1 MEIAAQLLIYTSILG
16 FILGFVVSKTNFC
29 TMGAVSD
36 WVNIGDLSRFKAWM
50 FAAAIAILGVTILDF
65 LSFFDVKDSRIPYTS
80 EILAW
85 PRHILGGLMFG
96 IGMTYAS
103 GCGNKVLIRVG
114 GGNLKSLIVL
124 IVAGI
129 MAYIMSP
136 REDFY
141 GEYFH
146 SWMNPISLDLAE
158 IGIYDQS
165 LSTIISYVFS
175 VTNDAYFNLVI
186 GLLVSMTMI
195 VLIFKSGKFIQNFDN
210 VFSGI
215 VVGMVIVL
223 AWLLTGG
230 SIGEEWIEANDF
242 LDYPAPSVGVQSFTF
257 INPMGETLIYA
268 GNAADS
274 FYLTFGVAALLS
286 VILGS
291 FVYSISSKNFRI
303 EWFLSKQDFIRH
315 IIGAILIGVGGVLA
329 LGCTIGQGVTGIS
342 TLALGS
348 FITLVFIILGA
359 AITMKI
365 EFYNAVY
372 EDCSFFDS
380 LRSSLADLNLIPNKF
395 RTLEKI

>member
-1 MEIAAQLLIYTSILG
+1 MEVAAELLIYTSILG
-16 FILGFVVSKTNFC
+16 FILGFVVTKTNFC

-50 FAAAIAILGVTILDF
+50 FAAAIAVLGVTILDF
-65 LSFFDVKDSRIPYTS
+65 LSFFDINDSRIPYRNS
-80 EILAW
+80 VLAW
-85 PRHILGGLMFG
+85 PRYVVGGLMFG

-114 GGNLKSLIVL
+114 GGNLKSLVVL
-124 IVAGI
+124 VVAGA
-129 MAYIMSP
+129 MAYIMT
-136 REDFY
+136 RTDFY
-141 GEYFH
+141 GVVFH
-146 SWMNPISLDLAE
+146 SWMNPISLDLAQ
-158 IGIYDQS
+158 IGILDQS
-165 LSTIISYVFS
+165 LPSIISSIFS
-175 VTNDAYFNLVI
+175 VTNGVYFNLMV
-186 GLLVSMTMI
+186 GLIVSIVMI
-195 VLIFKSGKFIQNFDN
+195 ILIFKSGKFIQNFDN

-215 VVGMVIVL
+215 TVGLIIVL

-230 SIGEEWIEANDF
+230 STGEEWIEANDF
-242 LDYPAPSVGVQSFTF
+242 LDNPAPGVGVQSFTF

-315 IIGAILIGVGGVLA
+315 IVGAILIGIGGVLA

-395 RTLEKI
+395 RVLEKI

>member
-1 MEIAAQLLIYTSILG
+1 MEVAAQLLIYTSILG
-16 FILGFVVSKTNFC
+16 FILGFVVTKTNFC

-50 FAAAIAILGVTILDF
+50 FAAAIAVLGVTILDF
-65 LSFFDVKDSRIPYTS
+65 LSFFDINDSRIPYRNS
-80 EILAW
+80 VLAW
-85 PRHILGGLMFG
+85 PRYVVGGLMFG
-96 IGMTYAS
+96 VGMTYAS

-114 GGNLKSLIVL
+114 GGNLKSLVVL
-124 IVAGI
+124 IVAGA
-129 MAYIMSP
+129 MAYIMN
-136 REDFY
+136 RTDFY
-141 GEYFH
+141 GIVFH
-146 SWMNPISLDLAE
+146 SWMNPISLDLAQ
-158 IGIYDQS
+158 IGILDQS
-165 LSTIISYVFS
+165 LPSIISSIFS
-175 VTNDAYFNLVI
+175 VTNGVYFNLMV
-186 GLLVSMTMI
+186 GLIVSIVMI
-195 VLIFKSGKFIQNFDN
+195 ILIFKSGKFIQNFDN

-215 VVGMVIVL
+215 TVGLIIVL

-230 SIGEEWIEANDF
+230 STGEEWIEANDF
-242 LDYPAPSVGVQSFTF
+242 LDNPAPGVGVQSFTF

-303 EWFLSKQDFIRH
+303 EWFLSKKDFFRH
-315 IIGAILIGVGGVLA
+315 IVGAILIGIGGVLA

-395 RTLEKI
+395 RVLEKI

>member
-16 FILGFVVSKTNFC
+16 FILGFVVTKTNFC

-50 FAAAIAILGVTILDF
+50 FAGAIAILGVTILDF
-65 LSFFDVKDSRIPYTS
+65 LSFFDIDDSRIPYRNS
-80 EILAW
+80 ILAW
-85 PRHILGGLMFG
+85 PRYVIGGLMFG
-96 IGMTYAS
+96 VGMTYAS

-114 GGNLKSLIVL
+114 GGNLKSVIVL
-124 IVAGI
+124 FVAGI
-129 MAYIMSP
+129 MAYIMT
-136 REDFY
+136 RTDFY
-141 GEYFH
+141 GIVFH
-146 SWMNPISLDLAE
+146 SWMNPISLDLAQL
-158 IGIYDQS
+158 GILDQS
-165 LSTIISYVFS
+165 LPTIISSIFS
-175 VTNDAYFNLVI
+175 LTNGVYFNLIV
-186 GLLVSMTMI
+186 GLIVSFIMI
-195 VLIFKSGKFIQNFDN
+195 VMIFKSGKFIYSFDN

-215 VVGMVIVL
+215 VVGLIVVL

-230 SIGEEWIEANDF
+230 ATGQEWIEANDF
-242 LDYPAPSVGVQSFTF
+242 LDNPAPGVGVQSFTF

-268 GNAADS
+268 SNAADS
-274 FYLTFGVAALLS
+274 FYLTFGVSALLS
-286 VILGS
+286 VILGA
-291 FVYSISSKNFRI
+291 FVYSITSNNFRI
-303 EWFLSKQDFIRH
+303 EWFSSQQDFIRH
-315 IIGAILIGVGGVLA
+315 VIGGALIGVGGVLA

-348 FITLVFIILGA
+348 FITLIFIILGA

-365 EFYNAVY
+365 EYYNAVY

>member
-1 MEIAAQLLIYTSILG
+1 MEVAAELLIYTSILG
-16 FILGFVVSKTNFC
+16 FILGFVVTKTNFC

-50 FAAAIAILGVTILDF
+50 FAAAIAVLGVTILDF
-65 LSFFDVKDSRIPYTS
+65 LSFFDINDSRIPYRNS
-80 EILAW
+80 LLAW
-85 PRHILGGLMFG
+85 PRYVIGGLMFG
-96 IGMTYAS
+96 VGMTYAS

-114 GGNLKSLIVL
+114 GGNLKSLVVL
-124 IVAGI
+124 IIAGA
-129 MAYIMSP
+129 MAYIMT
-136 REDFY
+136 RTDFY
-141 GEYFH
+141 GVVFH
-146 SWMNPISLDLAE
+146 SWMNPISLDLAQ
-158 IGIYDQS
+158 IGILDQS
-165 LSTIISYVFS
+165 LPSIISSLFS
-175 VTNDAYFNLVI
+175 VTNGVYFNLMV
-186 GLLVSMTMI
+186 GLIVSIVMI
-195 VLIFKSGKFIQNFDN
+195 ILNFKSGKFIQNFDN

-215 VVGMVIVL
+215 TVGLIIVL

-230 SIGEEWIEANDF
+230 STGEEWIEANDF
-242 LDYPAPSVGVQSFTF
+242 LDNPAPGVGVQSFTF

-315 IIGAILIGVGGVLA
+315 IVGAILIGIGGVLA

-395 RTLEKI
+395 RVLEKI